1 MAAGPQLDAAT
12 VLLQWAT
19 GGLLFCW
26 VTTRRGELGVG
37 YGWLL
42 RASYAAVAVLAA
54 LAGYG
59 WASEPLRDAA
69 SVGVATAAAGALL
82 LSIIRRHSHPTP
94 QPSQTKETAPSFDP
108 RWDLLAPAIGT
119 IGLVAAGIGGGGN
132 ELLQTAR
139 ILVGAAF
146 LGCVTDAMLLGH
158 WYLIQPGLRREPLLE
173 QVSWLGRLWPL
184 EVGLLIVPTGMISVL
199 TGAIDDSYGGMLG
212 WFWVACA
219 ITTGA
224 LVIVT
229 RAALRERQ
237 YAAVMAAT
245 GLLYLAILT
254 AFGTDV
260 VARLVL
266 ET

>member
-1 MAAGPQLDAAT
+1 MAAGPELDAAT
-12 VLLQWAT
+12 VLLQWAS

-26 VTTRRGELGVG
+26 VTTRHNEVGLG

-42 RASYAAVAVLAA
+42 RGTYAAIAILAA
-54 LAGYG
+54 IAGFG
-59 WASEPLRDAA
+59 WASRPLRDSG
-69 SVGVATAAAGALL
+69 SVVVAGIALVTL
-82 LSIIRRHSHPTP
+82 ILSITWRPNRAGDDQQSGRLYD
-94 QPSQTKETAPSFDP
+94 SK
-108 RWDLLAPAIGT
+108 WDLLAPSFGFLALAVA
-119 IGLVAAGIGGGGN
+119 GLTGGGN

-139 ILVGAAF
+139 IIVGAAF
-146 LGCVTDAMLLGH
+146 LGAVTDAMLLGH
-158 WYLIQPGLRREPLLE
+158 WYLVQPGLKREPLIE
-173 QVSWLGRLWPL
+173 QVSWLGKLWPV
-184 EVGLLIVPTGMISVL
+184 EVGLLLLPTGMFSVL
-199 TGAIDDSYGGMLG
+199 SGTIDDSYGGMLG
-212 WFWVACA
+212 WFWAACA

-224 LVIVT
+224 LVLVT